1 MAKKR
6 ENSSDAG
13 KSGLPAARE
22 QGPAPGSRMRG
33 LWAGVKGLWD
43 ALARERRCPAC
54 AAVYAAGNRVP
65 EAAIFCPACA
75 AALKRRE
82 KGYCPG
88 CGEPAAWPE
97 LPLAPCLRCMETPP
111 LWDGFLFHGLHHG
124 LLQHMLLKLKFHG
137 QVALAH
143 PLGRLLALHPDLADL
158 AADCVVP
165 VPLHPGRLARRGY
178 NQALE
183 LARPLSGR
191 LGLPCEAR
199 LLERTRATPPQA
211 GASLAARKQNT
222 WGAFSASS
230 GVRGVKILLLDDIV
244 TTGSTLAAA
253 TAALLEAGAA
263 GVSVAAVS
271 RTARLR
277 QRA

>member
-1 MAKKR
+1 
-6 ENSSDAG
+6 
-13 KSGLPAARE
+13 
-22 QGPAPGSRMRG
+22 
-33 LWAGVKGLWD
+33 
-43 ALARERRCPAC
+43 
-54 AAVYAAGNRVP
+54 
-65 EAAIFCPACA
+65 
-75 AALKRRE
+75 
-82 KGYCPG
+82 
-88 CGEPAAWPE
+88 
-97 LPLAPCLRCMETPP
+97 
-111 LWDGFLFHGLHHG
+111 
-124 LLQHMLLKLKFHG
+124 MLLKLKFHG

-183 LARPLSGR
+183 LARPLAGR

>member
-6 ENSSDAG
+6 DDFSDAG
-13 KSGLPAARE
+13 KSGLLASRE
-22 QGPAPGSRMRG
+22 QNPVPQSRMRG
-33 LWAGVKGLWD
+33 LWDGVKGLWGM
-43 ALARERRCPAC
+43 LARERRCPAC
-54 AAVYAAGNRVP
+54 AAVYVP
-65 EAAIFCPACA
+65 DSRDRKAAIFCPACA
-75 AALKRRE
+75 SALKRRE

-97 LPLAPCLRCMETPP
+97 LPIAPCLRCLETPP
-111 LWDGFLFHGLHHG
+111 LWDGFLFHGLHQG
-124 LLQHMLLKLKFHG
+124 LLQHILLRLKFHG
-137 QVALAH
+137 QVVLAH
-143 PLGRLLALHPDLADL
+143 PLGLLLALHPDLAGL
-158 AADCVVP
+158 SADCVVP
-165 VPLHPGRLARRGY
+165 VPLHQGRLARRGY

-183 LARPLSGR
+183 LARPLAGR
-191 LGLPCEAR
+191 LGLPCEPR

-211 GASLAARKQNT
+211 GASLAVRKQNT
-222 WGAFSASS
+222 WGAFSASA
-230 GVRGVKILLLDDIV
+230 GVRGANILLLDDIV

-263 GVSVAAVS
+263 GVSAAAVS